1 MLSYLIICASAQLY
15 FFLTHSIRN
24 ISTYIYQPNTFVL
37 LLFFFISI
45 VFHITSLKTPNNLFL
60 ITDIL
65 SSSLLIRYFGL
76 KYYDINFD
84 HLTIENYKLSRE
96 NINLRNKITKL
107 NINLK
112 DVEQELEEAEKEL
125 EELDQNYEP
134 EEESDESEE
143 SDSSEESDDETMLE
157 ELNNISKTLNK
168 SVDLLNKKFTKKEK
182 LYKMSI
188 IEIIN
193 KYSTNFNSR
202 YDLINLKK
210 EINNL

>member
-1 MLSYLIICASAQLY
+1 MLSYLAICASIQLY
-15 FFLTHSIRN
+15 FFLTHSTRN

-37 LLFFFISI
+37 LFTLLLSI
-45 VFHITSLKTPNNLFL
+45 TFHITSLKTPHNLFL

-65 SSSLLIRYFGL
+65 SSFLLIRYFGL
-76 KYYDINFD
+76 KYFDINFD

-96 NINLRNKITKL
+96 NINLRNKIIKL

-125 EELDQNYEP
+125 EELDEDYEP
-134 EEESDESEE
+134 EEESDD
-143 SDSSEESDDETMLE
+143 SDESDDDTMLE

-168 SVDLLNKKFTKKEK
+168 SVDILNKKFIKKEK